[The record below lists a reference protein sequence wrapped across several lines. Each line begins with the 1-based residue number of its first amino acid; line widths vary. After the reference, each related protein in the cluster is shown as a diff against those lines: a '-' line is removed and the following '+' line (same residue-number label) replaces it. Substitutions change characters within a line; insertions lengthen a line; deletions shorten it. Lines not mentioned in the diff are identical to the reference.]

1 MIFELLTEKDQRAI
15 ATRQLKE
22 MEAQIFAF
30 MLLEPSKLQ
39 QSQEHVQWSS
49 QMTGLEQQ
57 LQRFKK
63 NVMKLGL
70 SPIEEDAGEEE

>member
-1 MIFELLTEKDQRAI
+1 MIFELLTEKDQQAI
-15 ATRQLKE
+15 AIRQLKE

-39 QSQEHVQWSS
+39 QNQEHVQWSS

-57 LQRFKK
+57 LQRYKK
-63 NVMKLGL
+63 NIAKLGL
-70 SPIEEDAGEEE
+70 SLVSEGAGEEE

>member
-1 MIFELLTEKDQRAI
+1 MKFELLTEKDQQAI
-15 ATRQLKE
+15 AIRQLKE
-22 MEAQIFAF
+22 MEAQLFAF

-39 QSQEHVQWSS
+39 QNQEHVQWSS

-57 LQRFKK
+57 LLRFKK